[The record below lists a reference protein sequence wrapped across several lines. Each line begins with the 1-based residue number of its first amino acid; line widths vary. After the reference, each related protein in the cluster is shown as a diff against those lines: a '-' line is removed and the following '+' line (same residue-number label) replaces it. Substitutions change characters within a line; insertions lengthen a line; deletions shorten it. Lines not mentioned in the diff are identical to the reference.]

1 MAGKLPP
8 VGWLQQG
15 SPVASLL
22 RLRLG
27 SGGEASP
34 VTDDAADEALTDWER
49 GLPRLASQGLVY
61 ALVLGPP
68 LQLAVG
74 DPAAFFGMLN
84 VWRAAIVVDCHI
96 QLLSC
101 LTCDMI

>member
-22 RLRLG
+22 GLRTG
-27 SGGEASP
+27 AGPDYNPVMESTADREATGE
-34 VTDDAADEALTDWER
+34 DR
-49 GLPRLASQGLVY
+49 GLPRLASQGFVY

-84 VWRAAIVVDCHI
+84 VRRAPCPA
-96 QLLSC
+96 
-101 LTCDMI
+101 

>member
-15 SPVASLL
+15 SPFASLL
-22 RLRLG
+22 RLRVG
-27 SGGEASP
+27 PGPRATPATNEA
-34 VTDDAADEALTDWER
+34 VGREEAGR
-49 GLPRLASQGLVY
+49 NHGLPQLASQGLVY

-84 VWRAAIVVDCHI
+84 VRRTSCWVR
-96 QLLSC
+96 LLV
-101 LTCDMI
+101 